1 MKKNPPILKK
11 KMPKE
16 IHGMTFNDGEIHI
29 NKNLSPVQQKIA
41 ISHEKVHRKQI
52 RDGRLSYDENFIYWN
67 GKKYSRKKIKEG
79 ARNLPWEK
87 EAYDKQL
94 KK

>member
-29 NKNLSPVQQKIA
+29 NKNLSPVQL
-41 ISHEKVHRKQI
+41 HR
-52 RDGRLSYDENFIYWN
+52 
-67 GKKYSRKKIKEG
+67 
-79 ARNLPWEK
+79 
-87 EAYDKQL
+87 
-94 KK
+94 